1 MSRGSSGTG
10 HYTQLVWAETDRI
23 GCGSVYYRV
32 TLFFI
37 CFVFLLK
44 LAGNTSGL
52 RYGGQNL
59 LALPIFST
67 KKQQSFHEIKGC
79 HCMSQGLHIAFLVLK
94 RGVRA
99 AKKQYQRNIANPTFS
114 ISSYHFVRAEQC

>member
-23 GCGSVYYRV
+23 GCGSVYYRG

-67 KKQQSFHEIKGC
+67 KKQQSFHEIQRMSPHDSRPTYCLFGSEKG
-79 HCMSQGLHIAFLVLK
+79 G
-94 RGVRA
+94 
-99 AKKQYQRNIANPTFS
+99 
-114 ISSYHFVRAEQC
+114 